1 MGTPPE
7 PGTVEQE
14 LAAMRRICAAL
25 DQLDDP
31 SRRRVMRYLV
41 DRYPDANLD
50 GPALTA
56 HFEGIRTASAA
67 EQYPPGSLGNPA
79 PR

>member
-1 MGTPPE
+1 MAAAPE

-14 LAAMRRICAAL
+14 LAAMRKICGAL

-50 GPALTA
+50 GPVL
-56 HFEGIRTASAA
+56 EGHIAGVRYADSTDI
-67 EQYPPGSLGNPA
+67 